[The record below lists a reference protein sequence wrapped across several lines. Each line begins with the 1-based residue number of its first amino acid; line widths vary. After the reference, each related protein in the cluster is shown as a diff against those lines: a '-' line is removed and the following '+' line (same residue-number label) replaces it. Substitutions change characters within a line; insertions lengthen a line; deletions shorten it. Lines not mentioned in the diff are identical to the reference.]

1 MKYMECDTCPFYN
14 VWRDC
19 CLEPV
24 ECPAEEDDE
33 EDEG

>member
-1 MKYMECDTCPFYN
+1 MKYTECDTCPFYS

-24 ECPAEEDDE
+24 KCPAEEDDE
-33 EDEG
+33 EDEA